1 MFDVKQTAH
10 LAELSKLNFT
20 DEELDRITREM
31 DEIVSLMDTVADFSA
46 QGEGFVN
53 DAVAFTDLRKD
64 EARPSFPREE
74 ILQNGKEN
82 NGAAFIVPK
91 VV

>member
-20 DEELDRITREM
+20 EEELTRITGEM
-31 DEIVSLMDTVADFSA
+31 DEIVALMDTVADFSA
-46 QGEGFVN
+46 EGEGFVN
-53 DAVAFTDLRKD
+53 DAVAFADLRKD
-64 EARPSFPREE
+64 EVQSSFPREE
-74 ILQNGKEN
+74 ILQNGREN
-82 NGAAFIVPK
+82 NGTAFIVPK